1 MMLLMCDAVIDVV
14 CCNYGIIKVCCN
26 IVKLNYKD

>member
-14 CCNYGIIKVCCN
+14 CVYGIIKVCCN
-26 IVKLNYKD
+26 IVTLNYKD